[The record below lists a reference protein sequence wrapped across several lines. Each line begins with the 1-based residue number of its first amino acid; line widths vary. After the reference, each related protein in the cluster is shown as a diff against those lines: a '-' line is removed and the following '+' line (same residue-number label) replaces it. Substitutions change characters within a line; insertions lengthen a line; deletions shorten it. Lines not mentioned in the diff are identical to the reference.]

1 MSAQTPTVTITI
13 DNTQYGAVRG
23 ETILQVAKKQG
34 IYIPTLCAHDDLS
47 PHGGCRMCIVEVEGM
62 RNLPTACTTPIE
74 NGMIIRT
81 NTAQVQAMRMEILQL
96 FMSEHTA
103 SCLVCDEKEDC
114 KRYSVTIRKAGVTTG
129 CRYCPKDGQCELQEV
144 AERLGV
150 KEIIYPIH
158 YRNLRVE
165 NEDPFY
171 DRDYNLCIL
180 CGRCI
185 RMCQEVRTANVLAF
199 KQRGRATIIGPAF
212 GRSHLDAGCEFCG
225 ACVAVCPTG
234 TLREKTRAWEGK
246 PDREVTTTCSFC
258 GVGCQMRLLV
268 KNDRVIGS
276 LPADDA
282 LINHGQLCVKG
293 RFCNTEL
300 VNGPMRLRVPQMRYN
315 GSNAEISWEKA
326 IGLAAERLS
335 ACSPEQFGLL
345 ASPNCCN
352 EDLYVAQKFT
362 RVVMGSNNVDT
373 SARAF
378 YGQAFNNYLNLLK
391 QSVSVARLEDAD
403 VILCV
408 GLNTR
413 FARSVIG
420 VALRK
425 AVKRGAKIITVH
437 PNPHNL
443 TLLADIWLQPLPYE
457 EVAYV
462 SSLLTMMQGNS
473 ARTSRIK
480 PTGVTR
486 VSDSV
491 REKLA
496 QTSKLLSEATSPLIL
511 IGTEFMQCDYNA
523 QLLQAVEQLALHLKA
538 GVLPLPSHN
547 NLVGS
552 LLMGSYSELLPGGQ
566 SSGDPQRVLA
576 LEKKWGVGLS
586 LHPHS
591 GSWSQGNAYKVL
603 YLMGEIPS
611 RRHRD
616 SEFIICQNIY
626 PPDPACRVDLLM
638 PAAASTE
645 IDGTF
650 INGEGRVQRVRK
662 AAISPGIALADWDI
676 LCRIARRMGKAGF
689 EFECSADIYDEISG
703 LIDDMGKF
711 DALSRIPRSL
721 ADIGEMAVAEHAPA
735 KSTDRDG
742 KYQFVLTATA
752 AEHSHRGFPLS
763 DWVEGS
769 KMLLA
774 QGVLEIN
781 PADAQRAGISNNDYV
796 VVESTALTREWP
808 VRITPNQPERSLK
821 ISLVDFESV
830 NSNPQRVTIRR
841 RDV

>member
-1 MSAQTPTVTITI
+1 
-13 DNTQYGAVRG
+13 
-23 ETILQVAKKQG
+23 
-34 IYIPTLCAHDDLS
+34 
-47 PHGGCRMCIVEVEGM
+47 MCIVEVEGM
-62 RNLPTACTTPIE
+62 RNLPTACTTPVE

-81 NTAQVQAMRMEILQL
+81 NTAQLQAMRMEILQL

-103 SCLVCDEKEDC
+103 SCLVCDEKEEC

-129 CRYCPKDGQCELQEV
+129 CRYCPKDGQCELQDL

-199 KQRGRATIIGPAF
+199 KQRGRATVVGPAF
-212 GRSHLDAGCEFCG
+212 GRTHLEAGCEFCG

-234 TLREKTRAWEGK
+234 TLREKARAWEGK
-246 PDREVTTTCSFC
+246 PDREVISTCSFC
-258 GVGCQMRLLV
+258 GVGCQLRLLI

-276 LPADDA
+276 LPADDE

-300 VNGPMRLRVPQMRYN
+300 VNGPMRLRVPQMMYN
-315 GSNAEISWEKA
+315 GANAEISWERA
-326 IGLAAERLS
+326 IDLAAEKLS
-335 ACSPEQFGLL
+335 ECPEDQFSLL

-352 EDLYVAQKFT
+352 EDLYIAQKFT
-362 RVVMGSNNVDT
+362 RLVMGSNNVDT
-373 SARAF
+373 SARTF
-378 YGQAFNNYLNLLK
+378 YGGAFNNYLRLLE

-403 VILCV
+403 VILCI
-408 GLNTR
+408 GLDTR

-425 AVKRGAKIITVH
+425 AVKRGAKVITVN
-437 PNPHNL
+437 PYPHNL
-443 TLLADIWLQPLPYE
+443 TLLADVWLQPLPYE
-457 EVAYV
+457 EVAYLN
-462 SSLLTMMQGNS
+462 SLRTMVEGDSAKATLTRAARVVREHDS
-473 ARTSRIK
+473 A
-480 PTGVTR
+480 
-486 VSDSV
+486 

-496 QTSKLLSEATSPLIL
+496 YASKLLRGATSPLIL
-511 IGTEFMQCDYNA
+511 IGTKFMQCDYNG
-523 QLLQAVEQLALHLKA
+523 QLLEAAEKLALHLQA

-552 LLMGSYSELLPGGQ
+552 LLMGAYSELLPGGH
-566 SSGDPQRVLA
+566 SISDLKRILA
-576 LEKKWGVGLS
+576 VEKEWGAKLS
-586 LHPHS
+586 FHS
-591 GSWSQGNAYKVL
+591 KPGFASQDRGVKVL

-611 RRHRD
+611 RPYRNAAYT
-616 SEFIICQNIY
+616 ICQNIY
-626 PPDPACRVDLLM
+626 PPDSVYRVDLLM
-638 PAAASTE
+638 PAAAATE

-650 INGEGRVQRVRK
+650 INGEGRIQRVRK
-662 AAISPGIALADWDI
+662 AAVAPGIALPDWEI

-689 EFECSADIYDEISG
+689 DFETAADIYGEISS
-703 LIDDMGKF
+703 LIDGMEKF
-711 DALSRIPRSL
+711 DSLSRRPRSL
-721 ADIGEMAVAEHAPA
+721 AALGELAVTRRAHTQDSDTIKEYP
-735 KSTDRDG
+735 
-742 KYQFVLTATA
+742 FLLTAMA

-763 DWVEGS
+763 FWVEGS
-769 KMLLA
+769 KTLFA
-774 QGVLEIN
+774 QGILEIN
-781 PADAQRAGISNNDYV
+781 PADAQRAGISNDDYV
-796 VVESTALTREWP
+796 VVESATLHREWP
-808 VRITPNQPERSLK
+808 ARITPDQPERYLK
-821 ISLVDFESV
+821 ISLVDFEMV